1 MIVEI
6 SHFLT
11 ILATG
16 LFLLSGL
23 FVLFSNQNEYISN
36 LIART
41 YSHAF
46 FFLIVS
52 FGLYIW
58 LAATDNFSVLY
69 IASHSNSALPTFYK
83 ISSIW
88 SAHEGSMFLWIVF
101 LALWGFIF
109 NINISQNNP
118 LKSLAIGTLSIII
131 VGFLLFLLL
140 TSNPFQTIL
149 PIPPNNGA
157 DINPVLQDPALVI
170 HPPTLYLGY
179 VGFGIPF
186 ACAIA
191 FLIKGNSDIEWEL
204 MVKKWSILAWIFL
217 TIGITLGSWWAYYEL
232 GWGGYWFWDPV
243 ENVALMPWLASTAF
257 IHSLSVSIKSK
268 RLRVWTI
275 LLAISV
281 FSLSLFGAF
290 IVRSGIIDSVHS
302 FANDPERGLYLLGFI
317 TVIIMTSLILFVLR
331 FSKIQSKEK
340 IKRFSKESFIS
351 INNIFFGVLIFS
363 VMLGVIYPLIYEY
376 LFDQKISVGA
386 PFYSA
391 IFSPIVL
398 LACVFLIFSVDS
410 KWARKFKF
418 NLVSLPILFSTM
430 VSLLITFIFFYLYEI
445 NDIYMNLLIFIG
457 FLIIC
462 RYIFEILQS
471 FRFKKYINS
480 FSAIAHMAL
489 GLLLISISLNS
500 VLSIERAIS
509 LKIDETEKYKDL
521 TIYFQN
527 INLSNYSNY
536 DSIEADLLIQTSNGK
551 SFMLS
556 PEKRRYFT
564 RGQITTETAIHATP
578 LRDIYMTIGDQLDD
592 GSWVVNIQINYLIR
606 WIWFSAALMSL
617 AGILLIVTNNRAS
630 IRNKKQDYEI
640 TT

>member
-1 MIVEI
+1 MIIEI
-6 SHFLT
+6 SHFFT

-16 LFLLSGL
+16 LFLLSGI
-23 FVLFSNQNEYISN
+23 FAVSIKNTEYVSN
-36 LIART
+36 LISRT
-41 YSHAF
+41 YTHAF
-46 FFLIVS
+46 LFLLIS
-52 FGLYIW
+52 FSLYVW

-69 IASHSNSALPTFYK
+69 IASHSNSDLPIFYK

-101 LALWGFIF
+101 LALWGYLFNF
-109 NINISQNNP
+109 NITQANP
-118 LKSLAIGTLSIII
+118 IKSLAIGIMSLII

-149 PIPPNNGA
+149 PIPPSNGA

-186 ACAIA
+186 ACALA
-191 FLIKGNSDIEWEL
+191 FLIRGNTEIEWEL
-204 MVKKWSILAWIFL
+204 MVQKWSVVAWIFL

-243 ENVALMPWLASTAF
+243 ENVALMPWLAATAF

-268 RLRVWTI
+268 RLRVWTLLLSI
-275 LLAISV
+275 LV

-317 TVIIMTSLILFVLR
+317 SVIIITSLVLFVIR
-331 FSKIQSKEK
+331 FSKIQSMIR
-340 IKRFSKESFIS
+340 IKRLSKESFIS
-351 INNIFFGVLIFS
+351 INNIFFGVLVFS

-376 LFDQKISVGA
+376 LFNQKISVGA
-386 PFYSA
+386 PFYTA

-398 LACVFLIFSVDS
+398 VACIFLIFSIDS
-410 KWARKFKF
+410 KWSREFKF
-418 NLVSLPILFSTM
+418 NLMNLPIIFSTTL
-430 VSLLITFIFFYLYEI
+430 SIFITFVFIFLYEI
-445 NDIYMNLLIFIG
+445 DDIYINLLIFVG
-457 FLIIC
+457 FLIIF
-462 RYIFEILQS
+462 RYIFEIYKLIS
-471 FRFKKYINS
+471 AKKYINP
-480 FSAIAHMAL
+480 FSAMAHMAL

-500 VLSIERAIS
+500 VLSSERAMSI
-509 LKIDETEKYKDL
+509 KIDETESYKDL

-527 INLSNYSNY
+527 INLSEAYNY
-536 DSIEADLLIQTSNGK
+536 DAIEADLLVQTTNGE
-551 SFMLS
+551 SFLLS

-564 RGQITTETAIHATP
+564 RGQITTETAIHASL

-606 WIWFSAALMSL
+606 WIWFSAILMCM
-617 AGILLIVTNNRAS
+617 AGIMLIFS
-630 IRNKKQDYEI
+630 KKRLRR
-640 TT
+640 

>member
-1 MIVEI
+1 MIVEV

-23 FVLFSNQNEYISN
+23 FATFINNTEYISN

-46 FFLIVS
+46 FFLIAS
-52 FGLYIW
+52 FGLYVW

-69 IASHSNSALPTFYK
+69 IASHSNTNLPIFYK

-101 LALWGFIF
+101 LAVWGFIF
-109 NINISQNNP
+109 NFRISQSNP
-118 LKSLAIGTLSIII
+118 LKSLTLGILSLVI

-149 PIPPNNGA
+149 PIPPIDGA

-179 VGFGIPF
+179 VGFSIPF

-204 MVKKWSILAWIFL
+204 MVQKWSIMAWIFL

-243 ENVALMPWLASTAF
+243 ENVALMPWLAATAF

-268 RLRVWTI
+268 KLRVWTI
-275 LLAISV
+275 LLSILV

-317 TVIIMTSLILFVLR
+317 SLIIINSLILFVLR
-331 FSKIQSKEK
+331 FSKIQSIES
-340 IKRFSKESFIS
+340 IKRFSKESFVS

-363 VMLGVIYPLIYEY
+363 VMLGVTYPLIYEY
-376 LFDQKISVGA
+376 LLNQKISVGA
-386 PFYSA
+386 PFYTA

-398 LACVFLIFSVDS
+398 LACIFLIFSVDS
-410 KWARKFKF
+410 KWSRRLNS
-418 NLVSLPILFSTM
+418 NLLNLPVVISTASSAIITLLF
-430 VSLLITFIFFYLYEI
+430 IYLFDI
-445 NDIYMNLLIFIG
+445 NDLYMNALIFVG
-457 FLIIC
+457 FLIIL
-462 RYIFEILQS
+462 RYMFEIYKLIK
-471 FRFKKYINS
+471 FRKYINP
-480 FSAIAHMAL
+480 FSAIAHIAL

-500 VLSIERAIS
+500 SLSTERAMS

-521 TIYFQN
+521 TINFQN
-527 INLSNYSNY
+527 INLSNGSNY
-536 DSIEADLLIQTSNGK
+536 DAIKADLLIQTTNGK
-551 SFMLS
+551 SFKLS

-564 RGQITTETAIHATP
+564 RGQITTETAIHASP
-578 LRDIYMTIGDQLDD
+578 IRDIYITIGDQLDD
-592 GSWVVNIQINYLIR
+592 GSWVVNIQLNYLIR
-606 WIWFSAALMSL
+606 WIWFSAILMSF
-617 AGILLIVTNNRAS
+617 AGILLIIT
-630 IRNKKQDYEI
+630 NKKSTFTFKKSI
-640 TT
+640 S

>member
-1 MIVEI
+1 MIIEI
-6 SHFLT
+6 SHFFT

-16 LFLLSGL
+16 LFLLSGI
-23 FVLFSNQNEYISN
+23 FAVSIKNTEYVSN
-36 LIART
+36 LISRT

-46 FFLIVS
+46 LFLLIS
-52 FGLYIW
+52 FGLYVW

-69 IASHSNSALPTFYK
+69 IASHSNSDLPTFYK

-101 LALWGFIF
+101 LALWGYLFNF
-109 NINISQNNP
+109 NITQTNP
-118 LKSLAIGTLSIII
+118 IKSLAIGILSLII

-149 PIPPNNGA
+149 PIPPSNGA

-186 ACAIA
+186 ACALA
-191 FLIKGNSDIEWEL
+191 FLIKGNTEIEWEL
-204 MVKKWSILAWIFL
+204 MVQKWSVVAWIFL

-243 ENVALMPWLASTAF
+243 ENVALMPWLAATAF

-268 RLRVWTI
+268 RLRVWTLLLSI
-275 LLAISV
+275 LV

-317 TVIIMTSLILFVLR
+317 SVIIITSLVLFVIR
-331 FSKIQSKEK
+331 FSKIQS
-340 IKRFSKESFIS
+340 ITRVKRFSKESFIS
-351 INNIFFGVLIFS
+351 INNIFFGVLVFS

-376 LFDQKISVGA
+376 LFNQKISVGA
-386 PFYSA
+386 PFYTA

-398 LACVFLIFSVDS
+398 IACIFLIFSIDS
-410 KWARKFKF
+410 KWSREFKL
-418 NLVSLPILFSTM
+418 NLMNLPIILSTTL
-430 VSLLITFIFFYLYEI
+430 SFLITFVFIFLYKI
-445 NDIYMNLLIFIG
+445 DDIYMNLLIFVG

-462 RYIFEILQS
+462 RYIFEIYKS
-471 FRFKKYINS
+471 ISAKKYINP

-500 VLSIERAIS
+500 VLSSERAMSI
-509 LKIDETEKYKDL
+509 KIDETESYKDL

-527 INLSNYSNY
+527 VNLSEAYNY
-536 DSIEADLLIQTSNGK
+536 DAIEADLLVETTNGE
-551 SFMLS
+551 SFLLS

-564 RGQITTETAIHATP
+564 RGQITTETAIHASL

-606 WIWFSAALMSL
+606 WIWFSAILMCM
-617 AGILLIVTNNRAS
+617 AGIMLIFS
-630 IRNKKQDYEI
+630 KKRLRR
-640 TT
+640 